1 MMYNDNL
8 DIMNGAKIAII
19 GVGGGGNNA
28 VNKMADDEM
37 EGLTFI
43 IANTDIQVLNNS
55 NIPNKIILGKE
66 LTKGLGAGA
75 NPMIGEKA
83 AQDSLEEIRDMVSGY
98 DLVFVAAG
106 MGGGTGTGAA
116 PIIAKEAKETGALVV
131 GIVTTPFTFEGRRR
145 IANAN
150 VGLDEFRQNVDSII
164 IVSND
169 RLKEELGTIPLTESF
184 QYSDAILKQAV
195 RTITDLINS
204 HSLIN
209 LDFAD
214 VKTVIEEQ
222 GLALI
227 GVGRASGENKAVE
240 AAIAAINS
248 PILESSIEGARNAIV
263 NIAGSSTNLSIE
275 QAHIAIDTIKES
287 AGDDIDIIFGVT
299 INDSLEDEIVIS
311 VIATGLAA
319 TKSERLNS
327 VKRRS
332 RNEDETNIKKYKTV
346 ENVTKEEPLEASEE
360 FTKSEITQDED
371 VEQDV
376 SSEDTL
382 EKLTNDSFT
391 NEKLLEF
398 DLFDEDE
405 TEEFEG
411 F

>member
-1 MMYNDNL
+1 MNND
-8 DIMNGAKIAII
+8 IINGAKIAIV

-28 VNKMADDEM
+28 VNKMALDKM
-37 EGLTFI
+37 EGITFVL
-43 IANTDIQVLNNS
+43 ANTDQQVLDNS
-55 NIPNKIILGKE
+55 PIETTITLGRD

-75 NPMIGEKA
+75 NPEIGERA
-83 AQDSLEEIRDMVSGY
+83 ANDSIEEIRKAVSGY
-98 DLVFVAAG
+98 DLIFVAAG

-116 PIIAKEAKETGALVV
+116 PIIAKVAKDTGALVV
-131 GIVTTPFTFEGRRR
+131 GIVTTPFGFEGNKRLS
-145 IANAN
+145 NAYK
-150 VGLDEFRQNVDSII
+150 GLEAFRQNVDSII

-184 QYSDAILKQAV
+184 HYSDAILKQAV

-214 VKTVIEEQ
+214 VKTVIESQ

-248 PILESSIEGARNAIV
+248 PILESSIEGAQNAIV

-275 QAHIAIDTIKES
+275 QANTAIDTIKEA

-299 INDSLEDEIVIS
+299 INDDLDEEIVVS
-311 VIATGLAA
+311 VIATGLTS
-319 TKSERLNS
+319 TKSERVNQT
-327 VKRRS
+327 KRMHQ
-332 RNEDETNIKKYKTV
+332 NKDETDIDKYK
-346 ENVTKEEPLEASEE
+346 SD
-360 FTKSEITQDED
+360 KSQSDLL
-371 VEQDV
+371 
-376 SSEDTL
+376 EDTEESASTSL
-382 EKLTNDSFT
+382 FSSSSYDAEEEDTKDFIEQSFT

-398 DLFDEDE
+398 DLFDEDD
-405 TEEFEG
+405 TKEFEG

>member
-1 MMYNDNL
+1 MYNDNL

-37 EGLTFI
+37 EGLTFV

-55 NIPNKIILGKE
+55 KIPNKIILGKE

-75 NPMIGEKA
+75 NPVIGEKA
-83 AQDSLEEIRDMVSGY
+83 AQDSLEEIREMVSGY

-214 VKTVIEEQ
+214 IKTVIEEQ

-332 RNEDETNIKKYKTV
+332 MTEDETNIKKYKTI
-346 ENVTKEEPLEASEE
+346 ENVTKEEPLEASKE
-360 FTKSEITQDED
+360 FAKSEITT
-371 VEQDV
+371 EQEAEQEA
-376 SSEDTL
+376 SSENTL
-382 EKLTNDSFT
+382 EQLTKDSFT

>member
-1 MMYNDNL
+1 MNND
-8 DIMNGAKIAII
+8 IINGAKIAIV

-28 VNKMADDEM
+28 VNKMALDNM
-37 EGLTFI
+37 EGITFVL
-43 IANTDIQVLNNS
+43 ANTDQQVLDNS
-55 NIPNKIILGKE
+55 PIEKTITLGRD

-75 NPMIGEKA
+75 NPEIGERA
-83 AQDSLEEIRDMVSGY
+83 ANDSVDEIKKSIAGH
-98 DLVFVAAG
+98 DLIFVAAG

-116 PIIAKEAKETGALVV
+116 PIIAKVAKETGALVV
-131 GIVTTPFTFEGRRR
+131 GIVTTPFGFEGNKRLS
-145 IANAN
+145 NAYK
-150 VGLDEFRQNVDSII
+150 GLEEFRQNVDSII

-184 QYSDAILKQAV
+184 HYSDAILKQAV

-214 VKTVIEEQ
+214 VKTVIENQ

-275 QAHIAIDTIKES
+275 QANTAIDTIKEA
-287 AGDDIDIIFGVT
+287 AGDNIDIIFGVT
-299 INDSLEDEIVIS
+299 INDDLDEEIVVS
-311 VIATGLAA
+311 VIATGLTS
-319 TKSERLNS
+319 TKSERVNQ
-327 VKRRS
+327 VKRQHQNK
-332 RNEDETNIKKYKTV
+332 NETDIDKYKSETSTQETKV
-346 ENVTKEEPLEASEE
+346 EAETEEENATSLFSSSNYDAEE
-360 FTKSEITQDED
+360 
-371 VEQDV
+371 
-376 SSEDTL
+376 EDTKDFI
-382 EKLTNDSFT
+382 EQSFT

-398 DLFDEDE
+398 DLFDEDD
-405 TEEFEG
+405 TKEFEG

>member
-1 MMYNDNL
+1 MNND
-8 DIMNGAKIAII
+8 IINGAKIAIV

-28 VNKMADDEM
+28 VNKMALDKM
-37 EGLTFI
+37 EGITFVL
-43 IANTDIQVLNNS
+43 ANTDQQVLDNS
-55 NIPNKIILGKE
+55 PIETTITLGRD

-75 NPMIGEKA
+75 NPEIGERA
-83 AQDSLEEIRDMVSGY
+83 ANDSIEEIRKAVSGY
-98 DLVFVAAG
+98 DLIFVAAG

-116 PIIAKEAKETGALVV
+116 PIIAKVAKDTGALVV
-131 GIVTTPFTFEGRRR
+131 GIVTTPFGFEGNKRLS
-145 IANAN
+145 NAYK
-150 VGLDEFRQNVDSII
+150 GLEAFRQNVDSII

-184 QYSDAILKQAV
+184 HYSDAILKQAV

-214 VKTVIEEQ
+214 VKTVIESQ

-248 PILESSIEGARNAIV
+248 PILESSIEGAQNAIV

-275 QAHIAIDTIKES
+275 QANTAIDTIKEA

-299 INDSLEDEIVIS
+299 INDDLDEEIVVS
-311 VIATGLAA
+311 VIATGLTS
-319 TKSERLNS
+319 TKSERVNQT
-327 VKRRS
+327 KRMHQ
-332 RNEDETNIKKYKTV
+332 NKDETDIDKYKS
-346 ENVTKEEPLEASEE
+346 EKSQSDMLEETEE
-360 FTKSEITQDED
+360 SATTSLF
-371 VEQDV
+371 
-376 SSEDTL
+376 SSSSYDAEEEDTKDFI
-382 EKLTNDSFT
+382 EQSFT

-398 DLFDEDE
+398 DLFDEDD
-405 TEEFEG
+405 TKEFEG

>member
-1 MMYNDNL
+1 MYNDNL

-75 NPMIGEKA
+75 NPVIGEKA
-83 AQDSLEEIRDMVSGY
+83 AQDSLEEIREMVSGY

-116 PIIAKEAKETGALVV
+116 PIIAKEAKDTGALVV
-131 GIVTTPFTFEGRRR
+131 GIVTTPFTFEGKRR
-145 IANAN
+145 ITNAN

-214 VKTVIEEQ
+214 VKTVIEDQ

-311 VIATGLAA
+311 VIATGLAT

-346 ENVTKEEPLEASEE
+346 DNITKEEPFEASEE
-360 FTKSEITQDED
+360 FSQSEITQEED
-371 VEQDV
+371 IHQEA
-376 SSEDTL
+376 SSEKTL
-382 EKLTNDSFT
+382 EQLTKDSFT